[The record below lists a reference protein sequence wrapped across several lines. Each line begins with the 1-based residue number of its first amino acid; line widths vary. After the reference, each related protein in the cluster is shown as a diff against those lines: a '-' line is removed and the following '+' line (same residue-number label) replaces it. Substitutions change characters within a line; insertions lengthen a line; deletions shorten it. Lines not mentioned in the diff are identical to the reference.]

1 MIWAVTR
8 YELLRLKRKRITLLL
23 AVLAFSPLIMA
34 LIARAINVTAELAGC
49 LWIILFGV
57 SVHPAFYA
65 SPGPGGFAWI
75 IGVLIGGDL
84 LASEMEDGSAA
95 YLLSKPVSRR
105 EVVAGKLLGLSI
117 VLAAYYAVV
126 MVSAIIASVM
136 LGDHPAW
143 LSVAPVLY
151 ITTLASTIGFALL
164 SCSIGAV
171 AGKGSRGVTGAFVL
185 CILLTIVVAVVS
197 WVLAPRVTWTT
208 SIQNRMMFAMKVS
221 TVIPFTNLCMMPAL
235 TLLSH
240 WSLPISWLTQA
251 LGELV
256 EMTPWCITSAL
267 ITIVVLAL
275 MACRVYSR
283 KDF

>member
-1 MIWAVTR
+1 MIWTVTR
-8 YELLRLKRKRITLLL
+8 YELLRLKRKKMMLLL
-23 AVLAFSPLIMA
+23 AILAFSPLIMA
-34 LIARAINVTAELAGC
+34 LIARVICVTAELAGC

-75 IGVLIGGDL
+75 IGVLIGGDM
-84 LASEMEDGSAA
+84 LASEIEDGSVA

-117 VLAAYYAVV
+117 VLAAYYAAT
-126 MVSAIIASVM
+126 MVSAIIASLM
-136 LGDHPAW
+136 LGDHPTW
-143 LSVAPVLY
+143 LSAAPVLY
-151 ITTLASTIGFALL
+151 VTTLASTIGFALL
-164 SCSIGAV
+164 SCSIGAA

-185 CILLTIVVAVVS
+185 CILSTIVVAVVS
-197 WVLAPRVTWTT
+197 WVLAPRVVGTT

-235 TLLSH
+235 TLLSY
-240 WSLPISWLTQA
+240 WSLPISWLTQT

-256 EMTPWCITSAL
+256 EQTPWCIASSLA
-267 ITIVVLAL
+267 TIVVLVL
-275 MACRVYSR
+275 ITCRVYSR